1 MPRIK
6 PEHAAYRLDD
16 GRIRIGGDIYGL
28 AHEIDDPHGW
38 VWTALEAMNGT
49 RTCADVA
56 EVVRSGFPE
65 LTRHDAV
72 AIVAQLVG
80 TGHIEDAGATE
91 APELSR
97 RERDRYSRGHAF
109 FRWVD
114 LTPREHGWDA
124 QLRLRRSRVLLIGVG
139 GAGASTALALAA
151 SGVGVLHL
159 VDDDRVELSNLN
171 RQLLYAEEDVGRP
184 KVDAA
189 VERLKALNSDIEVT
203 GASSRVRSEHEL
215 ADLLPGFDVLA
226 LCADEPKGE
235 DGIRVW
241 ASRACFDAGIPW
253 VGGGYSGPLVT
264 TGVFVPGRG
273 ACYECMQRI
282 EDRKRIPPGDRR
294 TGAPNRPVD
303 LGGGGAIATSA
314 GLCGNLVA
322 HGVLRVIT
330 GVPAIIAG
338 FIQGTNLIAPQQPIY
353 AEFPRGEA
361 GCRTCAV

>member
-1 MPRIK
+1 MRLPRIK
-6 PEHAAYRLDD
+6 PEHAAHRLDD

-28 AHEIDDPHGW
+28 AHEINDPHGW
-38 VWTALEAMNGT
+38 AWTALEAMNGT

-56 EVVRSGFPE
+56 EVVRAGFPE

-91 APELSR
+91 APELSS
-97 RERDRYSRGHAF
+97 RERERYSRGHAF
-109 FRWVD
+109 FRWAD
-114 LTPREHGWDA
+114 LTPRECGWDA
-124 QLRLRRSRVLLIGVG
+124 QLRLRRSRVLLVGVG
-139 GAGASTALALAA
+139 GAGASAALALAA
-151 SGVGVLHL
+151 SGVGALHL
-159 VDDDRVELSNLN
+159 IDDDVVELSNLN
-171 RQLLYAEEDVGRP
+171 RQLIFAEDDIGRP
-184 KVDAA
+184 KVEVA
-189 VERLKALNSDIEVT
+189 VERLMTLNSDIEVS
-203 GASSRVRSEHEL
+203 GVSARVRDEGDL

-226 LCADEPKGE
+226 MCADEPRGE

-241 ASRACFDAGIPW
+241 ANRACFAAGVPW

-282 EDRKRIPPGDRR
+282 EDRKRTD
-294 TGAPNRPVD
+294 AAYRPVD
-303 LGGGGAIATSA
+303 LGGPGAIATSA

-322 HGVLRVIT
+322 QGVLRVIT
-330 GVPAIIAG
+330 GVPPITAG

-361 GCRTCAV
+361 GCAVCTR